1 MDFDYSYTKDCNI
14 VLYFN
19 KVGSY
24 RLLKSLTDS
33 LLPRIYGKNNIT
45 DTESAVSLL
54 NELGFKVKFYG

>member
-1 MDFDYSYTKDCNI
+1 MDFDYSDTKDCNI
-14 VLYFN
+14 VLYFS

-33 LLPRIYGKNNIT
+33 LLPRIYAKHNIT